1 MTLSNLTGPDLV
13 PCKQCNDYYYQMPS
27 MEICS
32 RCKLANKL
40 TE

>member
-1 MTLSNLTGPDLV
+1 MTISNLTGPDLV
-13 PCKQCNDYYYQMPS
+13 PCEQCNDYYYKMPS
-27 MEICS
+27 MDICS